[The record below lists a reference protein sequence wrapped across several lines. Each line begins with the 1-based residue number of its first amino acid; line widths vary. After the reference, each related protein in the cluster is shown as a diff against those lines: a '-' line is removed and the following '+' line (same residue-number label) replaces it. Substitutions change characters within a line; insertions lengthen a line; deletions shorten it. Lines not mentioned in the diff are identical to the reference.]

1 MVEKLP
7 GRPKVE
13 GFSAQEQRAYE
24 KARNSLKSKFEDILR
39 TLDVDASPAR
49 SDPLFADIDS
59 PTLKIALAYNE
70 CAETINRMCE
80 RGSLS

>member
-49 SDPLFADIDS
+49 SDPL
-59 PTLKIALAYNE
+59 
-70 CAETINRMCE
+70 
-80 RGSLS
+80 